1 MTWPPPSRALL
12 PDGRLHLS
20 DGPIDLIIGIEGTR
34 AAIIEARD
42 AAYRSMNGLLPALAA
57 ELTLLR
63 APLLGTPPAP
73 RHPAAQRMVEAAWAH
88 RRHFITP
95 MAAVAGAVAEHVLR
109 GIIAVPGVS
118 LAHVNNGGD
127 IALHLSPSST
137 LRVGLVEDPDA
148 QVPDGLAVIR
158 GGDAVRGIATSGW
171 RGRSFSRGIAD
182 AVTVLAVRAPEADAA
197 ATIVANMVDA
207 DHPAV
212 SRRPASALDPDSD
225 LRDLSVTVGV
235 AELPGCV
242 AEQALDAGEVCA
254 EGMLARGLI
263 LGACLRLQGRMRV
276 VGSAAVLATMGDA
289 ATLRATLPGR

>member
-34 AAIIEARD
+34 PAIVEARD
-42 AAYRSMNGLLPALAA
+42 AAFCALNGLLPALAA
-57 ELTLLR
+57 EVTLLR
-63 APLLGTPPAP
+63 APLLGRPPEP
-73 RHPAAQRMVEAAWAH
+73 RHPAAKRMVEAAWAH
-88 RRHFITP
+88 RTHFITP

-109 GIIAVPGVS
+109 GIIAVPGVQ

-137 LRVGLVEDPDA
+137 LRVGLVEDPEA
-148 QVPDGLAVIR
+148 LVPDGLAVIR

-182 AVTVLAVRAPEADAA
+182 AVTVLAARAPEADAA
-197 ATIVANMVDA
+197 ATIIANMVDA

-212 SRRPASALDPDSD
+212 RRQPASDLDPDSD
-225 LRDLSVTVGV
+225 LGDLPVTVGV
-235 AELPGCV
+235 AALPEAV
-242 AEQALDAGEVCA
+242 AEAALEAGADCA
-254 EGMLARGLI
+254 ERMLARGLI
-263 LGACLRLQGRMRV
+263 LGACLRLQGRIRL
-276 VGSAAVLATMGDA
+276 VGSAAVLATMGQ
-289 ATLRATLPGR
+289 ATSLHATLPGR